1 MSASDSNCKDGASAK
16 SNNDGVCEINDMLQN
31 MNMALSRCANC
42 GKEGTVTDMN
52 TCNKCKMVRYCN
64 AICKKVHKKKHK
76 KECEEHIRLAAEKH
90 NEELRIAAEL
100 HDIEL
105 FKQPPPAED
114 CPICFIRLPTLNAG
128 TKYMAC
134 CGKVI
139 CSGCARAPV
148 YDNQG
153 NEVDIIKQNECPFC
167 RTVAPKTDEG
177 IAERIKKRVEVN
189 DDAHAIYNMGCYYY
203 YFIAKDYTKA
213 LELWHRAGEL
223 GHAKSYQT
231 IGDAYDN
238 GEGLEVDKKKARHY
252 YELAAMMGDTMARH
266 NLGFQ
271 EGKAGNMDR
280 AIKHFLIA
288 VGSGC
293 PESLGMIQKMYR
305 NRKATKEE
313 YTEALQLY
321 QTYLVEIKSVQRDK
335 AAAALENYRYY

>member
-1 MSASDSNCKDGASAK
+1 MSTSDSVSKFND
-16 SNNDGVCEINDMLQN
+16 DGVCELVGKLQN
-31 MNMALSRCANC
+31 MNMALSVCANC
-42 GKEGTVTDMN
+42 GKENNSDNMN
-52 TCNKCKMVRYCN
+52 TCNKCKQVKYCN
-64 AICKKVHKKKHK
+64 AVCKKVHKKKHK
-76 KECEEHIRLAAEKH
+76 KDCDEHIRLAAEKH

-100 HDIEL
+100 HDEKL

-128 TKYMAC
+128 TKYYAC

-139 CSGCARAPV
+139 CSGCSFAPL

-177 IAERIKKRVEVN
+177 IVERVQKRVEVN
-189 DDAHAIYNMGCYYY
+189 DDDAHAIYNMGNY

-231 IGDAYDN
+231 IGAAYDN
-238 GEGLEVDKKKARHY
+238 GEGLEFDKKKARHY
-252 YELAAMMGDTMARH
+252 YEQAAIGGDVEARC

-280 AIKHFLIA
+280 AIKHFMIA

-305 NRKATKEE
+305 NRKATKDD
-313 YTEALQLY
+313 YTAALQLY
-321 QTYLVEIKSVQRDK
+321 QAYLGEIKSPQRDE